1 MWTCPFRAGNS
12 APEFVPSRNSSPWPT
27 TTTVLRSP
35 TKSPSGEMARWSP
48 VRVPWRVLKRGG
60 RNKKTKQKRHEMII
74 IRESPNEVKGKSFS
88 LDCAVILG
96 CCCCCERK
104 IGVRKIRGLRWH
116 GLFYFWRTCLAPD
129 DGRLISG
136 SVPFCNRQES
146 LLLSTF
152 MAKPPVGNGA
162 IQSITQQLVNDTKQ
176 TIFWFT
182 FTHDRS
188 SPLPTAFQLSLTRNK
203 TQ

>member
-1 MWTCPFRAGNS
+1 VFHEEYWKG
-12 APEFVPSRNSSPWPT
+12 
-27 TTTVLRSP
+27 
-35 TKSPSGEMARWSP
+35 G
-48 VRVPWRVLKRGG
+48 GG